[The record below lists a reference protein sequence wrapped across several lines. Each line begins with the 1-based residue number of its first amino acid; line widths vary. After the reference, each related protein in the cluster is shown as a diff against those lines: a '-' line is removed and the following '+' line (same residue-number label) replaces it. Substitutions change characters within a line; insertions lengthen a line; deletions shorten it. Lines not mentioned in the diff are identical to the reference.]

1 MVVSMSPTTSSMRFL
16 EVSASFV
23 DSDMFPRSN
32 FLVKKST
39 RIQRSASTIKTR
51 PSKRWPRSQYRHFVC
66 LSDSG
71 QASTNAPGSGQNQGK
86 DRVLHTKKLRR
97 SKKNVS
103 DSSSARF
110 LHQPSIS
117 REVPWDDGARRA
129 HGYTRRFERKWMFWF
144 IVTL

>member
-23 DSDMFPRSN
+23 DSDMYPSRQFPRQ
-32 FLVKKST
+32 KKYANSEACDNNQT
-39 RIQRSASTIKTR
+39 EA
-51 PSKRWPRSQYRHFVC
+51 SKRWPRSQDRHFVC

-71 QASTNAPGSGQNQGK
+71 QASTKAAGSVQNLGK
-86 DRVLHTKKLRR
+86 DRVLHAKNLRR

-129 HGYTRRFERKWMFWF
+129 HGYTGALKERGCFG
-144 IVTL
+144 LL

>member
-1 MVVSMSPTTSSMRFL
+1 MVVSMSPATSNMRFL

-23 DSDMFPRSN
+23 DPDMFPSLQFPRQ
-32 FLVKKST
+32 KKYANSEVCVNN
-39 RIQRSASTIKTR
+39 QNEAY
-51 PSKRWPRSQYRHFVC
+51 KRWPRSQHRHFVC
-66 LSDSG
+66 LSDPD
-71 QASTNAPGSGQNQGK
+71 QASTNAVGSIHNLSK
-86 DRVLHTKKLRR
+86 DRVLHTKELRR

-129 HGYTRRFERKWMFWF
+129 HGYTGALKERGCFG
-144 IVTL
+144 LL